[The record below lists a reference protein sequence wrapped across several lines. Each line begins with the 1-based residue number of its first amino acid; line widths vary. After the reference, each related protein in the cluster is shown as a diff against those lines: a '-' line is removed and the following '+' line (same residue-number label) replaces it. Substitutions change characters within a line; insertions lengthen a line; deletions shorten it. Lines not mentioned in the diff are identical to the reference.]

1 MYIYIFHSHKNIIQ
15 YLYRIACFEIIDQ
28 RVIATGDPFV
38 VYLQRVTSLAF
49 LCYVL
54 RDKYRRSPCFFF
66 FSTQMLFAEEAS
78 QITRHYRGLSF
89 LHGDWPWQTTN
100 LSSLLSS
107 PSLANLLLV
116 WPFAAPYTCSSS
128 RSNNN
133 RSV

>member
-78 QITRHYRGLSF
+78 RDNATLPRPLFPPRGLA
-89 LHGDWPWQTTN
+89 LANNKPL
-100 LSSLLSS
+100 LSSLLSKLGKLTPRMAIRS
-107 PSLANLLLV
+107 SLHV
-116 WPFAAPYTCSSS
+116 FFVPIK
-128 RSNNN
+128 
-133 RSV
+133 